1 MKRIAIMSMAI
12 LMAALVPVS
21 SLASDKDKKKKKEK
35 SELVKQVRLV
45 TSADSLSYTLTKRT
59 CSNLNSFGMSKLR
72 MAWS

>member
-35 SELVKQVRLV
+35 K
-45 TSADSLSYTLTKRT
+45 
-59 CSNLNSFGMSKLR
+59 
-72 MAWS
+72 